1 MDSIEEAA
9 LADRLDALDRKLD
22 RVLAEIDEVR
32 RIRREVEELKD
43 DLARVGKDLFQ
54 TTVAELEGVAPFV
67 HTGDFTAL
75 GKRLIRNVGTLHD
88 LLVQLESA
96 REFLADATP
105 LGRQAF
111 SDVLA
116 KLDELD
122 RKGYFAMARELQRA
136 ADNVVANFTVED
148 VRLLSDNL
156 VAILNTV
163 KNLTQPQMLHAI
175 NNAVEVYQKI
185 DFGTM
190 EEYSLWRAFREV
202 NKPEMRRGLGFLIV
216 FLRNLSTQMPVTAA
230 VSPGQQ
236 AVSVAPASSPR

>member
-1 MDSIEEAA
+1 MDTTEQIA
-9 LADRLDALDRKLD
+9 LAERLDILDRKLD

-43 DLARVGKDLFQ
+43 DLTRVGKDLFQ
-54 TTVAELEGVAPFV
+54 TTVTELEGVAPFV
-67 HTGDFTAL
+67 QTGDFTAL
-75 GKRLIRNVGTLHD
+75 AKRVLRNVGTLHE

-105 LGRQAF
+105 LARGMF
-111 SDVLA
+111 SEALG

-148 VRLLSDNL
+148 VRLLADNL
-156 VAILNTV
+156 VAILNTI
-163 KNLTQPQMLHAI
+163 KNLTQPHMLQAI
-175 NNAVEVYQKI
+175 NNAVEVYEKI

-190 EEYSLWRAFREV
+190 EAYSPWRAFREL
-202 NKPEMRRGLGFLIV
+202 NKPEMRRGLGFMIV
-216 FLRNLSTQMPVTAA
+216 FLRNLSTQMPTT
-230 VSPGQQ
+230 P
-236 AVSVAPASSPR
+236 PALPATVPTPTTPR